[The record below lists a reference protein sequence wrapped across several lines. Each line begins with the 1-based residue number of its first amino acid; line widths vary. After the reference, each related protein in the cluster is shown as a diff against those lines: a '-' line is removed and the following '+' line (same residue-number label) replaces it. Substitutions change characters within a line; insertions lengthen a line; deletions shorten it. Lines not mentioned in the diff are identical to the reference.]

1 MGTFAR
7 KLDSK
12 KWPEQEIFILLDKET
27 INFWSWQDKRVC
39 PRGTK
44 WWKSNKVCL
53 FLALNSISGAK
64 DVCLPSGSEKVPFFY
79 LPLAF
84 WEDVKGETFLLLL
97 FSQTPSGASPKVAL
111 VVKNPPANAGD
122 SGDPGSIPGSGRCPG
137 EGNSYPLYYSCL
149 ENPMDRG
156 VWWATVHVITKSWTQ
171 LSIMCQIAIRI
182 LILVLSSVAK
192 METT

>member
-122 SGDPGSIPGSGRCPG
+122 IRDAGLIPGSGISPR
-137 EGNSYPLYYSCL
+137 EGNGSPFQYSCL
-149 ENPMDRG
+149 VNSTDRG
-156 VWWATVHVITKSWTQ
+156 AWCAEVQGLT
-171 LSIMCQIAIRI
+171 RE
-182 LILVLSSVAK
+182 SVR
-192 METT
+192 T